1 MGYQCL
7 FWLHVVHLPKTD
19 LGVEACRREQ
29 PKLRN
34 RQKVH
39 NLRLEVLVVVHTLV
53 LLGGIVTFL
62 HSDLLVLLDI
72 VHMDKCI
79 NTTSEEPINTMTAP
93 LDAQLDLTSV
103 NALTMHVIGG
113 VPEVDLEVIGGGC
126 NKLHLGV
133 LNVHVVGGNES
144 TTVTRLLL
152 RYVLNPLA
160 RARVVHF
167 ETLRVALHDQQ
178 VLKLA

>member
-1 MGYQCL
+1 MTTHKEGK
-7 FWLHVVHLPKTD
+7 HKSK
-19 LGVEACRREQ
+19 ER
-29 PKLRN
+29 KL
-34 RQKVH
+34 
-39 NLRLEVLVVVHTLV
+39 T
-53 LLGGIVTFL
+53 
-62 HSDLLVLLDI
+62 
-72 VHMDKCI
+72 
-79 NTTSEEPINTMTAP
+79 
-93 LDAQLDLTSV
+93 AQLDLTSV

-152 RYVLNPLA
+152 RHVLNPLA

-178 VLKLA
+178 VLKFA